1 MVNHYQPA
9 TTQHRLPGA
18 PDAMEYK
25 DLNVKLMCKDCRNP
39 VPNIIEEFAAGDL
52 VCGDCGMVL
61 GDRIIDTRSEWRTFS
76 NEEGNDPSRV
86 GATSNPLLEGSQ
98 LDTSIKLTGGNTTLA
113 KNLNKTLNRTN
124 NTKAVKSKIMAHK
137 DITALCE
144 AAGLS
149 KSVSEISKQ
158 IFNMVIKTPSLK
170 VQVRHSLLA
179 ACIFCACR
187 QEGVP
192 RTFREVSAFTQ
203 VPKEDIGKCY
213 KSIIPYLEMSGKKTT
228 SGADLMGRF
237 CSFLNLPMEVQTAA
251 SDLVKRAREID
262 SVAGR
267 SPVSIAAAT
276 IYFMSHL
283 FNMGKTLQE
292 ISDVSSVSPS
302 TIRVTYKALYA
313 ERTSL
318 VDINS
323 YRTPVTFNSLPSS

>member
-1 MVNHYQPA
+1 VRTMVNSYQPA
-9 TTQHRLPGA
+9 SNHIGA
-18 PDAMEYK
+18 GYHEVKEYK
-25 DLNVKLMCKDCRNP
+25 DLNTAENP

-86 GATSNPLLEGSQ
+86 GATSNPFLEGAQ
-98 LDTSIKLTGGNTTLA
+98 LDTSIKLTGGNTTMA
-113 KNLNKTLNRTN
+113 KNLNKALNRTN
-124 NTKAVKSKIMAHK
+124 NTKAVKSKLTAHK

-149 KSVSEISKQ
+149 KSVSELAKQ
-158 IFNMVIKTPSLK
+158 IFNLVLKTPSLK
-170 VQVRHSLLA
+170 IQVRSSLLA

-213 KSIIPYLEMSGKKTT
+213 KSIVPFLEMSGRKST
-228 SGADLMGRF
+228 SGEDLMARF
-237 CSFLNLPMEVQTAA
+237 CSFLNLPMEVQNAA
-251 SDLVKRAREID
+251 ADLARKAREIN

-267 SPVSIAAAT
+267 SPVSVAAAA
-276 IYFMSHL
+276 IHFMSHL
-283 FNMGKTLQE
+283 FNLGKSLQE
-292 ISDVSSVSPS
+292 IAEISSVSPS
-302 TIRVTYKALYA
+302 TIRVTYKALYV

-318 VDINS
+318 VDTSS
-323 YRTPVTFNSLPSS
+323 YRTPVTFNNLPTS